1 MYGFLKVVGKNNETV
16 FNCYFYAN
24 NDYKML
30 KYFKLCVKLCETL
43 RLDYD
48 IQTGYNMRF
57 KKYINSQFK

>member
-48 IQTGYNMRF
+48 I
-57 KKYINSQFK
+57 